1 MEKLIIEAA
10 VNEQAMK
17 SQNPHAAYTQEETA
31 RAALE
36 AADAGA
42 SIVHLHARNPQTGD
56 FQHPATEDYLDIFA
70 RIREKNKEL
79 LVYPT
84 YGESGTPA
92 ERYSHVETLA
102 KQPELRADFATIG
115 VGAVNY
121 AELGRDSKWI
131 ADRIQ
136 SVTHEEAE
144 YFFGL
149 AERMGIRYSIYLREL
164 GHMRSVV
171 ALYNKGLI
179 KPPILFK
186 IFLSDYHNWSMPP
199 SAEAILAYVRMM
211 PTEFENC
218 WMTCVYGPSHTKM
231 NMLAV
236 AMGGHVRTG
245 LGDNPLLDG
254 KPLTNGE
261 QVERVVRL
269 AREVGREVA
278 TPTEVREY
286 LGLSNGIPR

>member
-17 SQNPHAAYTQEETA
+17 SENPHAAYTAEETA

-42 SIVHLHARNPQTGD
+42 SIVHLHGREPITGD
-56 FQHPATEDYLDIFA
+56 FQHPATEAYLDIFR
-70 RIREKNKEL
+70 RIREKNKDL

-84 YGESGTPA
+84 YGESGTAA

-102 KQPELRADFATIG
+102 QHPELGADFATIG

-121 AELGRDSKWI
+121 GSLDADSNWVQ
-131 ADRIQ
+131 DRIQ
-136 SVTHEEAE
+136 TVSYAEAE
-144 YFFGL
+144 YFFDL

-164 GHMRSVV
+164 GHMRAVL
-171 ALYNKGLI
+171 ALYHKGLI

-186 IFLSDYHNWSMPP
+186 IFLSDDHCWSMPP
-199 SAEAILAYVRMM
+199 SAEALLAYVRMM
-211 PTEFENC
+211 PTEFENS
-218 WMTCVYGPSHTKM
+218 WMTCVYGPSHTRM
-231 NMLAV
+231 NMLAI

-245 LGDNPLLDG
+245 LGDNPVLDG
-254 KPLTNGE
+254 KPLSNGE
-261 QVERVVRL
+261 QVEKVVRM
-269 AREVGREVA
+269 AREVGREIA
-278 TPTEVREY
+278 TPADVRAY
-286 LGLSNGIPR
+286 LMGDG